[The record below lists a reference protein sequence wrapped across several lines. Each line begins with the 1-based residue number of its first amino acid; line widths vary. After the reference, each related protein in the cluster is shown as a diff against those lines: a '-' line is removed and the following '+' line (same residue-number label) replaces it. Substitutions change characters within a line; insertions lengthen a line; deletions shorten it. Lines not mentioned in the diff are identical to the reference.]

1 LEIKYRTID
10 RENLE
15 ELKFVAAEDSK
26 IPLLYDSEYTWN
38 ELSTSA
44 RLEFYKLQIAVS
56 DFFEVAISNDKIVG
70 FHIVKK
76 VPYPPDLFAGIIITL
91 WVSPLVRGNGVGTT
105 LKLRAEKWAKY
116 LSLSYLQTGVHTNN
130 PQMLSINEK
139 NGFSITQYTLRKK
152 L

>member
-1 LEIKYRTID
+1 MEIEYRKVD
-10 RENLE
+10 RENIE
-15 ELKFVAAEDSK
+15 EMKFVAEEDSK

-44 RLEFYKLQIAVS
+44 RLDFYKQQIT
-56 DFFEVAISNDKIVG
+56 DNDYFEVAVLQDKVVG

-76 VPYPPDLFAGIIITL
+76 VPYPPDLFAGVIITL
-91 WVSPLVRGNGVGTT
+91 WVSPSVRGKSVATT
-105 LKLRAEKWAKY
+105 LKLRAEKWAND
-116 LSLSYLQTGVHTNN
+116 LSLAYLQTGVHPNN
-130 PQMLSINEK
+130 PQMLSINKK

>member
-1 LEIKYRTID
+1 MEIEYRKID

-15 ELKFVAAEDSK
+15 ELKFVAAEDSQ

-38 ELSTSA
+38 ELSISA
-44 RLEFYKLQIAVS
+44 RLEFYKLQIT
-56 DFFEVAISNDKIVG
+56 DNDYFEVAISKENIVG

-76 VPYPPDLFAGIIITL
+76 VPYPPDLFAGVIITL
-91 WVSPLVRGNGVGTT
+91 WVSPLVRGKGVGTT
-105 LKLRAEKWAKY
+105 LKTRAEKWAQD
-116 LSLSYLQTGVHTNN
+116 LSLAYLQTGVHPNN
-130 PQMLSINEK
+130 PQMLSINKK